1 MLDFTDQT
9 RSEIFIVLW
18 MILHASGNL
27 SAALFLP
34 QLGQFWEFWD
44 NLWLKEKLMTRPF
57 KLAVQTVRKV
67 RVEKTADPSPCGLQH
82 GVQFQNDAAC
92 ASFVFVTDKG

>member
-27 SAALFLP
+27 SAALFWP

-44 NLWLKEKLMTRPF
+44 NLGLKKKAHDKAFPDGGPD
-57 KLAVQTVRKV
+57 KCAV
-67 RVEKTADPSPCGLQH
+67 
-82 GVQFQNDAAC
+82 
-92 ASFVFVTDKG
+92 